1 MGRIKI
7 KPERPRQRLV
17 SSLVSADPE
26 SLARESTSHAEAITR
41 IEAQVGTLM
50 DAATSTSPPPGSVD
64 AVDYGV
70 VADGVTN
77 DAPALQAALNAL
89 KAKSVND
96 PAYGGA
102 VIMPKGVVS
111 CDVGIEIPNG
121 CGLWAYPT
129 SCEIKASNAFTG
141 ATLITNKDRVGN
153 QEYAFLTGIR
163 FNGNG
168 KCTDAV
174 VSFVSLFINSY
185 IHDCVILGGANIGLR
200 VTATN
205 GMGPVEVR
213 NTWALHNGGHNI
225 YVDEQL
231 GNSNACAGILFDNVT
246 SENWG
251 NNSSAFYLK
260 GIGASGNYRMT
271 NLHMEHGGVGA
282 TGLTGITLD
291 GVSHVRIANVQ
302 LQSGIPATY
311 TQGIHI
317 TSSPQN
323 VDIEIDD
330 VTNINVINPVLVDD
344 AYGVTLGA
352 VNVNRYVTPDVTVIG
367 GQRFSPGTNSAVANF
382 PNKVVSFVTQTGSNE
397 FAAIY
402 PGLGGGAL
410 RWRYV
415 SSGTAGDI
423 VQWGTDATS
432 FWYKLMTL
440 QNGLRGFATRTAAPS
455 SGTHV
460 QGEVVFNAD
469 AIAGGYAGWICTTAG
484 TPGTW
489 KEWGPIQP

>member
-1 MGRIKI
+1 MAKSKVKPGRT
-7 KPERPRQRLV
+7 RQRLV
-17 SSLVSADPE
+17 ASLVSADSE
-26 SLARESTSHAEAITR
+26 SLARESTSHADAIARLET
-41 IEAQVGTLM
+41 QVGTLQ
-50 DAATSTSPPPGSVD
+50 DANTATVEPPPGSVL
-64 AVDYGV
+64 ASDYGIL
-70 VADGVTN
+70 ADGVT
-77 DAPALQAALNAL
+77 DDRPALQTLLDNI
-89 KAKSVND
+89 AKTTAGS
-96 PAYGGA
+96 YGGA
-102 VIMPKGVVS
+102 VILPKGTVLSGNTVYL
-111 CDVGIEIPNG
+111 PNG
-121 CGLWAYPT
+121 CGLFAYPT
-129 SCEIKASNAFTG
+129 ATEMKASNSFAGT
-141 ATLITNKDRVGN
+141 TLVTNKDRLGN

-185 IHDCVILGGANIGLR
+185 IRDCVILGGANIGLR

-205 GMGPVEVR
+205 GMGPIEVR

-225 YVDEQL
+225 YIDEQS

-260 GIGASGNYRMT
+260 GIGASGNYRFT
-271 NLHMEHGGVGA
+271 DLHMEHGGVGA

-302 LQSGIPATY
+302 LQAGIPSAY
-311 TQGIHI
+311 TQGIRI

-330 VTNINVINPVLVDD
+330 VTNINIINPVLVDD
-344 AYGVTLGA
+344 AYGATLGG
-352 VNVNRYVTPDVTVIG
+352 VNINRYVTPDVTTIG
-367 GQRFSPGTNSAVANF
+367 GQRFAPGTASAVANF
-382 PNKVVSFVTQTGSNE
+382 PNKALSLVTQSGGNE

-410 RWRYV
+410 RWRYI

-432 FWYKLMTL
+432 FWYQLMTL
-440 QNGLRGFATRTAAPS
+440 QNGLRGFASRLSAPS
-455 SGTHV
+455 SGTHL
-460 QGEVVFNAD
+460 QGEVVFNAN
-469 AIAGGYAGWICTTAG
+469 AIAGDFVGWVCVAAG

-489 KEWGPIQP
+489 KAFGAIQP